1 MLGKTKYWY
10 KHRFK
15 EKIKKNDFEEDFF
28 KLMKNAFFCICK
40 YKFII

>member
-15 EKIKKNDFEEDFF
+15 EIIKKNDCEEDFF
-28 KLMKNAFFCICK
+28 KLMNNAFFCIWK